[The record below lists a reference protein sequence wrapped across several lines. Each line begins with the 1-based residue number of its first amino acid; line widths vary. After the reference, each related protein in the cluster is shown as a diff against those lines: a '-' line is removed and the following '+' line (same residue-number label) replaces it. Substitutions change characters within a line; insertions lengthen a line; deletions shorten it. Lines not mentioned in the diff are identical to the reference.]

1 MSTEIATDG
10 KHPVR
15 FEGVRVGDLAGRGWK
30 VSKGKV
36 KHVVV
41 TRMIS
46 DVRRSNETHCLVARL
61 SLSFKH
67 SNYFTLFLESNIR
80 LLL

>member
-46 DVRRSNETHCLVARL
+46 DVRRSNEAR
-61 SLSFKH
+61 
-67 SNYFTLFLESNIR
+67 Y
-80 LLL
+80 